1 MKKRDSHYWLSLVVA
16 MVSIDAFESRNQP
29 LSDGVW
35 AVGIE
40 PVDVEEL
47 MSQWGGTYTTV
58 NLSRP
63 EEWHRIGLSLVSLES
78 WHLRDSNDIKT
89 VGVCLC
95 IDTERKY
102 RPAQ

>member
-1 MKKRDSHYWLSLVVA
+1 

-47 MSQWGGTYTTV
+47 MSQWGG
-58 NLSRP
+58 
-63 EEWHRIGLSLVSLES
+63 HI
-78 WHLRDSNDIKT
+78 HDSEFIET
-89 VGVCLC
+89 
-95 IDTERKY
+95 
-102 RPAQ
+102 